1 MTLHSRG
8 CGLRSPRLV
17 AVSAFFCTHR
27 THNARLKPARLP
39 ASNLLGCEFFLSRFE
54 LKGLE
59 KEVGIPD
66 PWYTVWDPVGPPGF
80 PLISGVSRIRIRKA
94 VRQPSARHRPYAD
107 LCVSSQLRCAHDT
120 HKMLWLHCLVKTS
133 SVAGRCCMMLCRCG
147 SSIQVISLG
156 LGRLLEFFFGD
167 PLLQPLDI
175 RTRKN

>member
-80 PLISGVSRIRIRKA
+80 PLISSRILKA
-94 VRQPSARHRPYAD
+94 VRKPSAGHRPYAD

-120 HKMLWLHCLVKTS
+120 HKML
-133 SVAGRCCMMLCRCG
+133 LCRCG

-175 RTRKN
+175 RTRKNWEP